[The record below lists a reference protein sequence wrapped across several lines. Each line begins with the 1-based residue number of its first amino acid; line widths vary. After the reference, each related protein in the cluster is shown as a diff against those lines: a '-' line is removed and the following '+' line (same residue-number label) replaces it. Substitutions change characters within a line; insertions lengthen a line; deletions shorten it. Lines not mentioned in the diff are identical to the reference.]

1 MDKNVK
7 NALAAIGAVSLVAAV
22 PVLAG
27 GIAIGVAVADPDKA
41 KKIAKEGLDKVKTFA
56 EEVKAKATEKEPET
70 IEDLFS
76 EDEEVPFHE
85 EEFFTEEV
93 PEEEPEAKPSEEEIR
108 AKREKFID
116 MLMAI
121 YLEKDA

>member
-56 EEVKAKATEKEPET
+56 EEVKAKATEKEPEN

-85 EEFFTEEV
+85 EEFFAEEV

>member
-41 KKIAKEGLDKVKTFA
+41 KKIAKEGLEKVKTFT

-85 EEFFTEEV
+85 EEFFAEEV
-93 PEEEPEAKPSEEEIR
+93 PEEEPEEKPSEEEIR